1 MKFNNLK
8 ISQRL
13 GLGFGAVLLLLLLLT
28 AMAFNAVTS
37 ATAGQQRLLEMN
49 RLVQLAD
56 EWVASTQLNVNRVMA
71 MAKSGNHPEV
81 ENYFKPLIAQTTERI
96 NALQKDLEAAIL
108 RDMQAFLMEVVDR
121 ISHEGARERVRAWL
135 TDRL

>member
-56 EWVASTQLNVNRVMA
+56 EWW
-71 MAKSGNHPEV
+71 P
-81 ENYFKPLIAQTTERI
+81 
-96 NALQKDLEAAIL
+96 
-108 RDMQAFLMEVVDR
+108 
-121 ISHEGARERVRAWL
+121 ARS
-135 TDRL
+135 